1 MKNFWHKSWVIRL
14 VSLLIA
20 VLLVIYVNYTQE
32 GFMTQGQSDRTKQTA
47 TQTRTVKVPL
57 QVSVDTDNY
66 YVVGYPAKVSVTL
79 EGSNA
84 LVTSTINTQNFR
96 AYIDLTNKSIGEHD
110 VRVHVSGLNK
120 QLAYTISPKTVHV
133 NIQRRKSTTM
143 PVQIEYNKTAVAHGY
158 KLGKATVTP
167 QQVEVTG
174 ARSEVDQIDQIVA
187 KAVLPNGIN
196 HPFERQVNL
205 IAEDRKGQQLNV
217 IIEPATARVVLPI
230 SIAKKEVKL
239 ELVPKHE
246 NTNKVYSLTAKN
258 YYVTIY
264 GNQSTLSK
272 IKELTV
278 PVDLSGVNA
287 STTKMVTLKLPKDVI
302 KASSS
307 QVSVQIKV
315 ANTND
320 SK

>member
-1 MKNFWHKSWVIRL
+1 MKNFWHKSWFIRL

-20 VLLVIYVNYTQE
+20 ILLVIYINYTQE

-79 EGSNA
+79 EGANA

-110 VRVHVSGLNK
+110 VHVHVSGLSK

-143 PVQIEYNKTAVAHGY
+143 PVQIEYNKTAVARGY
-158 KLGKATVTP
+158 KLGKVTVTP

-174 ARSEVDQIDQIVA
+174 SRSEVDQIDQIVA

-196 HPFERQVNL
+196 HSFERQVNL

-217 IIEPATARVVLPI
+217 IIEPATAKVMLPI

-246 NTNKVYSLTAKN
+246 NTSKVYSLTAKN
-258 YYVTIY
+258 DYVTIY
-264 GNQSTLSK
+264 GKQSVLSK
-272 IKELTV
+272 INKLTV

-287 STTKMVTLKLPKDVI
+287 STTKMVTLKLPNDVTR
-302 KASSS
+302 ASSS
-307 QVSVQIKV
+307 KVSVQIKV
-315 ANTND
+315 ANAND

>member
-158 KLGKATVTP
+158 KLGKATVNP

-174 ARSEVDQIDQIVA
+174 ARSEVDQIDQIIA

-217 IIEPATARVVLPI
+217 IIEPATAKVVLPI

-258 YYVTIY
+258 DYVTIY